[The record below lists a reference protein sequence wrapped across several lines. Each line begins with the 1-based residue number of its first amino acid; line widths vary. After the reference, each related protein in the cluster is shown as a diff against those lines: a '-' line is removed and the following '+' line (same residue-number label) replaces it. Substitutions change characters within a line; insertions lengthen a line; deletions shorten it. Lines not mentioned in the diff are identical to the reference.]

1 LVFQDETG
9 LLDLPLPALPGAHQV
24 ENAGMVLAALRAL
37 GHGEA
42 ACEAAMT
49 NATWPARMQR
59 LRKGPLAEAAP
70 GAEIWLDG
78 GHNPHAARAI
88 ADHMRG
94 LPERPTYLVCGML
107 NTKDVAGF
115 MRPVRRAG
123 EHLWAVSIPG
133 QKATLPAAETA
144 QAARTAGIEATEAQ
158 DVGEAV
164 AAIAATAPEARILIC
179 GSLYFA
185 GEVLARNG

>member
-1 LVFQDETG
+1 
-9 LLDLPLPALPGAHQV
+9 
-24 ENAGMVLAALRAL
+24 
-37 GHGEA
+37 
-42 ACEAAMT
+42 
-49 NATWPARMQR
+49 MQR

-115 MRPVRRAG
+115 MKPFAG
-123 EHLWAVSIPG
+123 LAKHLWAVSIPG